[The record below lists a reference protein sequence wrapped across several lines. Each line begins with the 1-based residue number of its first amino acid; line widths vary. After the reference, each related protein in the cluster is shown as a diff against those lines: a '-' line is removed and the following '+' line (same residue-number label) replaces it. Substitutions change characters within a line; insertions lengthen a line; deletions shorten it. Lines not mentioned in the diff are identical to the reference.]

1 MNLHSKETPLLPT
14 MIVPVCGRLFPDV
27 EGFALCVLLGN
38 GFSNVAKRAQ
48 ASLFAVNGMQKYLKI
63 QTTIRV

>member
-1 MNLHSKETPLLPT
+1 

-27 EGFALCVLLGN
+27 EGFALCILLGN